1 MADTQNTGGAST
13 DALPYRFCAF
23 DGAVLVPAIK
33 DGMKGWQC
41 PEEGCPYFEPDPNA
55 PVGDSE

>member
-1 MADTQNTGGAST
+1 MENNNTT
-13 DALPYRFCAF
+13 DALPYRYCAF

-33 DGMKGWQC
+33 YGLKGWQC

-55 PVGDSE
+55 PVVES